1 MGADQPAEPKP
12 PLSYALQGLCP
23 QTGARAG
30 TLDTPHGVVATPAFL
45 PVATQGAV
53 KALTPQEVADAGAQ
67 MVLGNAYHL
76 YLRPGTEVIRRAGGL
91 HAFMGWPGPIL
102 TDSGGFQVFSLAHL
116 RRVEDAGVRFRSHL
130 DGSEHFLTPEKAV
143 QIQEELG
150 ADIIMAL
157 DECSPHDASPPQL
170 ERAVERTSRWAERC
184 RQAQTR
190 TNQALFGIL
199 QGGHDPGL
207 RQRSAE
213 ALLALDFPG
222 YALGGLSLG
231 EPKEV
236 MWATV
241 SQAAALLPSDRPR
254 YLMGVGSPEDIVEG
268 VARGIDLFD
277 SALPTRVARNGGIYT
292 RQGRHSILNS
302 RFQDDGGP
310 LEPGCR
316 CYTCATFSA
325 AYVRHLFKSRELLAY
340 RLATIHNLRF
350 MAGLMREVRQAILM
364 GAFPAFREAFLRGY
378 RPADALVRAE
388 QKQRWLAARGRR
400 NAGGE
405 TRGPGPESV

>member
-1 MGADQPAEPKP
+1 MGADQRAELKP
-12 PLSYALQGLCP
+12 PLSFALQGLCA

-30 TLDTPHGVVATPAFL
+30 VLVTPHGAVSTPAFL

-53 KALTPQEVADAGAQ
+53 KALTPQEVADTGARI
-67 MVLGNAYHL
+67 VLGNAYHL
-76 YLRPGTEVIRRAGGL
+76 YLRPGTEAIRRAGGL

-130 DGSEHFLTPEKAV
+130 DGSEHFLTPERAV

-157 DECSPHDASPPQL
+157 DECPPHDASPPQL
-170 ERAVERTSRWAERC
+170 EQAVERTSRWAERC
-184 RQAQTR
+184 RKAQTR
-190 TNQALFGIL
+190 PNQALFGIL
-199 QGGHDPGL
+199 QGGNDPGL
-207 RQRSAE
+207 RQRSA
-213 ALLALDFPG
+213 AVLLALDFPG

-241 SQAAALLPSDRPR
+241 SQAAVLLPSDRPR

-268 VARGIDLFD
+268 VARGVDLFD

-292 RQGRHSILNS
+292 RQGRHSILNF
-302 RFQDDGGP
+302 RFQEEHGP

-350 MAGLMREVRQAILM
+350 MAGLVGEVRQAILM

-378 RPADALVRAE
+378 RPADATVRAE
-388 QKQRWLAARGRR
+388 QKQRWLAARGR
-400 NAGGE
+400 
-405 TRGPGPESV
+405 GPLR